1 MPGVIG
7 DDSGFPKR
15 CFTWTFPNGEKFTF
29 CIVWLEWPSVIWRH
43 IKPDPGPERVQI
55 EGVSPEILR
64 DIEIV
69 DTISWL
75 STKLSPELGKSLNA
89 AAKEG
94 LGSIQKRLPSNLS
107 LTSR

>member
-55 EGVSPEILR
+55 EGVSLR
-64 DIEIV
+64 V
-69 DTISWL
+69 PYL
-75 STKLSPELGKSLNA
+75 A
-89 AAKEG
+89 
-94 LGSIQKRLPSNLS
+94 GSIDHEIRRNAFEIGVGPLQLVNRLDCHQ
-107 LTSR
+107 